1 MNFATKNNYTRIFV
15 WLIWFIALLTFNQ
28 PTPIS
33 PTGDNSA
40 MPLLVGVVSHNP
52 QNGTLFP
59 WQPHFR
65 WKQRALQKYRAWRRA
80 YRRAKWAARWASLAM
95 QGTVTLAQLVEWV
108 TARQQHYQLGALP
121 VLYALLETLQVRHI
135 INRHC
140 PTKGDVDHG
149 TVALILILNRL
160 MFPLPLYQVADWVGR
175 TVLTSVLNVPAAK
188 FNDDRLG
195 RTLDAL
201 YPHLETIWLAVVEV
215 AISKADID
223 LSVIFYDLTAFV
235 AHGRYANS
243 EQVDFGFAHNTP
255 MNKRKFKLALNAAAD
270 GNIPWLYKF
279 LPGRTADQATVA
291 ENMKNLAT
299 WLKQRGYRLSDTLVI
314 GDRAMLDDDL
324 AWAYDQHNLRY
335 LGGLRCLKKEH
346 KALVTNWTTAQLEA
360 FPLEEGPN
368 PQYWG
373 RGCQVAFQHGDAVF
387 YHKGLVILSGPMR
400 APLRQARQEQLTA
413 LAQQLTHLR
422 DKLGQPYHRTLKAVQ
437 RKANGLCRTSK
448 VGDLM
453 TVVVC
458 ETTAGAINL
467 HWEVNRAALYQAE
480 KKDGRYLL
488 VTNDWSLTHQ
498 EMLTLYRA
506 KDGVEKRF
514 TICKSDL
521 KVSPVYLHQDKR
533 IASLLLLNMVA
544 LLAYSLLERQVRQ
557 AGLALTTRQIIQRLE
572 TLAVIETHCRDGS
585 CLRRLTPIEPE
596 IACILQLVAQVL
608 DDLIASP
615 IIHKMP
621 LLPPGS
627 DCPPPPPPLARL
639 TC

>member
-1 MNFATKNNYTRIFV
+1 MNFATKNKSARVLV
-15 WLIWFIALLTFNQ
+15 WFIWFIALLAFSQ
-28 PTPIS
+28 PVGSGTTYDS
-33 PTGDNSA
+33 NAT
-40 MPLLVGVVSHNP
+40 PLLGVVSYEP
-52 QNGTLFP
+52 QNGSLFP
-59 WQPHFR
+59 WQPR
-65 WKQRALQKYRAWRRA
+65 YCWKQLALRRYHAWQRA
-80 YRRAKWAARWASLAM
+80 YRRARWAARWARLMLRGA
-95 QGTVTLAQLVEWV
+95 VTMAEVVNWF
-108 TARQQHYQLGALP
+108 TSRQQHYQMGALP

-135 INRHC
+135 IKRHC
-140 PTKGDVDHG
+140 PTRGEIDHG
-149 TVALILILNRL
+149 TVSIVLILNRL
-160 MFPLPLYQVADWVGR
+160 MFPLPLYQVADWLGQ
-175 TVLTSVLNVPAAK
+175 TVLVTVLGIPAAK

-201 YPHLETIWLAVVEV
+201 YPHLETIWLEVVEV
-215 AISKADID
+215 ALLKAEVD
-223 LSVIFYDLTAFV
+223 LSVIFYDLTAFI
-235 AHGRYANS
+235 AHGRYAES
-243 EQVDFGFAHNTP
+243 KAVDFGFAHNTP
-255 MNKRKFKLALNAAAD
+255 MNKRKFKLALNAVAD
-270 GNIPWLYKF
+270 GNIPWLYRF

-291 ENMKNLAT
+291 DNMNNLAA

-324 AWAYDQHNLRY
+324 AWAYDHHQLRY

-373 RGCQVAFQHGDAVF
+373 RGCQVAFKHGDAVF

-413 LAQQLTHLR
+413 LAQQLTQLR

-437 RKANGLCRTSK
+437 RKANALCRASP
-448 VGDLM
+448 VGDLL
-453 TVVVC
+453 TVVVY

-467 HWEVNRAALYQAE
+467 HWQVNQAALCQTE

-498 EMLTLYRA
+498 EMLSLYRA

-533 IASLLLLNMVA
+533 IASMLCLNMVA

-557 AGLALTTRQIIQRLE
+557 AGLALTTRQIINRLE
-572 TLAVIETHCRDGS
+572 TLTVVETHCHDGS

-596 IACILQLVAQVL
+596 IARLLQLVAQVL
-608 DDLIASP
+608 DELIASP
-615 IIHKMP
+615 IISKMP

-627 DCPPPPPPLARL
+627 DDTLSTTLAEL